1 MVKLIQMA
9 FNLSKD
15 ARDFV
20 LKSKDFKVPAIVL
33 FERTYSSWCG
43 PEVYRGVQILE
54 KEELQKYKEL
64 TNVSDKNVEFDIFVE
79 EHLLTKLNGKAEIKL
94 TGFGPFRRLAL
105 A

>member
-1 MVKLIQMA
+1 MEKLIHMA
-9 FNLSKD
+9 FNLNDD
-15 ARDFV
+15 AREFV
-20 LKSKDFKVPAIVL
+20 LKSKDFKMPAIVL

-54 KEELQKYKEL
+54 KEELEKYNEL
-64 TNVSDKNVEFDIFVE
+64 TTVTDKNVDFDIFVE
-79 EHLLTKLNGKAEIKL
+79 EHLLSKLNGKADITL